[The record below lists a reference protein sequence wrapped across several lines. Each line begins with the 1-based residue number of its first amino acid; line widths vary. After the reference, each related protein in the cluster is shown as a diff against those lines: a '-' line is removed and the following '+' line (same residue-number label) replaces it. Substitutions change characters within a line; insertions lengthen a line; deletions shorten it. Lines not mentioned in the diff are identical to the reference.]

1 MALDMDKLNAFLGR
15 FTPVSLPN
23 CVGTG
28 RELRERR
35 FHDSDGESIS
45 QVPVL
50 RIRLPR

>member
-15 FTPVSLPN
+15 FTPVSLSN

-28 RELRERR
+28 RGLREGR

-45 QVPVL
+45 KVPVL